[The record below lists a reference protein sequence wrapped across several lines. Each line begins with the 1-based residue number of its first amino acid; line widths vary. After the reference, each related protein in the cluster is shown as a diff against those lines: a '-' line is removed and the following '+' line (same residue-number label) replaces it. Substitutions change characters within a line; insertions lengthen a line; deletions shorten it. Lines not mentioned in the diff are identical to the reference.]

1 MPELIFVPFAGM
13 MLLTLVVWVVMFARR
28 IPAIQAS
35 GIRPQ
40 TRADLDRLPAPA
52 VNASNNLQNL
62 FELPVLFYACV
73 LALYQLRQVDHVHVA
88 CTFGF
93 LAFRI
98 AHSTIHCTY
107 NHIMQRFAVYAVA
120 SVFLWVMVVRLAA
133 AALKVGFVAG
143 ASG

>member
-1 MPELIFVPFAGM
+1 VPELIFVPFAGT

-28 IPAIQAS
+28 IGAIHAS
-35 GIRPQ
+35 GVRPR
-40 TRADLDRLPAPA
+40 TRADLDRLPVPA

-73 LALYQLRQVDHVHVA
+73 LALYQLGQVDHLHITCA
-88 CTFGF
+88 FGF

-107 NHIMQRFAVYAVA
+107 NDVMHRFAVYATA
-120 SVFLWVMVVRLAA
+120 SIFLWIMVVRLAA
-133 AALKVGFVAG
+133 TVLRATFM
-143 ASG
+143 